1 MTYLFTSQQYAFNF
15 DGFRV
20 VGPERVAGA
29 VKHLQTYPDLAIDCE
44 TTGLSF
50 IDDSLLLVQIATDT
64 GDVYLFDARDCDISL
79 LQPLAAGR
87 TFLLHNAKFDYKF
100 LRRAGFRLESV
111 YDSMLAEK
119 VLHTGLT
126 GVSHALAA
134 TMERRLGVELDKTQQ
149 TSFIG
154 HSGPFTLAQLQY
166 GAEDV
171 TRLHD
176 LRDVQMMHVAHQ
188 GLTMTND
195 LEQRACLAFA
205 DIEYEGIGLDKEAW
219 LQLASD
225 SAQKIDGAL
234 GKLTAQLMGDDTFED
249 LRPDT
254 SQLDMFMSAAESV
267 EKNARDGFNWSSPH
281 QVLPVLQR
289 VIPTLESCDGKLL
302 EAKFRGKHP
311 LVDAYLDY
319 KAVSKLA
326 TTYGAQWI
334 EKFLHAD
341 GKAHTN
347 FNQVLNT
354 GRVSSSG
361 PNMQQLPANNAY
373 RNCFV
378 APEGWS
384 FVSTDY
390 SSQELAIIAT
400 ASGDP
405 VWLDALEQGQDL
417 HSVCAAL
424 VFGQQW
430 EDAAE
435 PACEFAKSKQ
445 KCNCPEHKRLRNGV
459 KAINFGLAYGMGAGK
474 LADTLD
480 SSKEYAKE
488 LIEDYFRAFP
498 SIKKFLD
505 GNGKLG
511 IRKGFIT
518 TFGPFSRKR
527 FFGNWTR
534 TGMDKADMGAIER
547 RSKNTPIQGCG
558 ADMTKLALVYLREV
572 FEGHEDEVRLVLT
585 VHDEINCI
593 VRDDVTDKWS
603 DIIQAEMER
612 AAKYV
617 LKNDLLKAEPETTKA
632 WSK

>member
-1 MTYLFTSQQYAFNF
+1 MTYLFTNQQYAFSF

-20 VGPERVAGA
+20 VGPERMAAA
-29 VKHLQTYPDLAIDCE
+29 VKHLATFPDLAIDCE

-50 IDDSLLLVQIATDT
+50 VDDALLLVQVATDE
-64 GDVYLFDARDCDISL
+64 GDVYMFDARDCDISL
-79 LQPLAAGR
+79 LQPLMSGR

-100 LRRAGFRLESV
+100 LRKAGVRIESV
-111 YDSMLAEK
+111 YDSLVSEK
-119 VLHTGLT
+119 VLHTGLM
-126 GVSHALAA
+126 GVSNTLAA
-134 TMERRLGVELDKTQQ
+134 TMERRLGFEMDKTQQ
-149 TSFIG
+149 TSFVG
-154 HSGPFTLAQLQY
+154 HTGPFTMAQLQY

-171 TRLHD
+171 IRLHD

-188 GLTMTND
+188 GLTMVND
-195 LEQRACLAFA
+195 LEQRAVLAFA
-205 DIEYEGIGLDKEAW
+205 DIEYEGITLDQDAW
-219 LQLASD
+219 LKLAAD
-225 SAQKIDGAL
+225 SGQKIDGAL
-234 GKLTAQLMGDDTFED
+234 GKLTEQLMGDDTFAD

-254 SQLDMFMSAAESV
+254 SQLDMFLSEEDSV

-289 VIPTLESCDGKLL
+289 VIPRLESCDGKLL
-302 EAKFRGKHP
+302 EAKYRGKHP

-326 TTYGAQWI
+326 TTYGVKWI
-334 EKFLHAD
+334 DKFLHKD
-341 GKAHTN
+341 GRAHTN

-361 PNMQQLPANNAY
+361 PNMQQLPADNRY

-405 VWLDALEQGQDL
+405 VWLEALESGQDL

-424 VFGQQW
+424 VFGQEW
-430 EDAAE
+430 VDATEEGCAFVE
-435 PACEFAKSKQ
+435 GKQ
-445 KCNCPEHKRLRNGV
+445 KCSCPGHKKLRNGV
-459 KAINFGLAYGMGAGK
+459 KAINFGLAYGMGPNK

-480 SSKEYAKE
+480 SSKEYAEE
-488 LIEDYFRAFP
+488 LIEDYFKSFP
-498 SIKKFLD
+498 AIKGFLE
-505 GNGKLG
+505 GNGKMG
-511 IRKGFIT
+511 VRKGFIT
-518 TFGPFSRKR
+518 TYGPFARKR
-527 FFGNWTR
+527 FFGEWSR
-534 TGMDKADMGAIER
+534 SGMDFKERGKIER

-558 ADMTKLALVYLREV
+558 ADMTKLALVYLREA
-572 FEGHEDEVRLVLT
+572 FQGHEDEVRLVLT
-585 VHDEINCI
+585 VHDEINC
-593 VRDDVTDKWS
+593 VVKDGVTDKWS
-603 DIIQAEMER
+603 AIIQAEMER
-612 AAKYV
+612 AANYV
-617 LKNDLLKAEPETTKA
+617 LKNDLLKAEPETTKQ